1 MCFTDGTCRPNDC
14 ATVTCPQGSYCMG
27 GRCLDS
33 CAGAVCPGGGACM
46 GGRCFPP
53 VGDGGTTTDGGASD
67 ASADVPSSTD
77 SGVTRDAGL
86 DGGDAS
92 LQINPEEDTGCSC
105 RAGSSR
111 PLDGRFAVAGVAV
124 AMSAFARRR
133 RRR

>member
-1 MCFTDGTCRPNDC
+1 MCFTDGTCRANDC

-53 VGDGGTTTDGGASD
+53 VGDGGTTTDGGPGD

-77 SGVTRDAGL
+77 SGVPRDAGL
-86 DGGDAS
+86 DGGDGGLVVDDS
-92 LQINPEEDTGCSC
+92 TGDCGC
-105 RAGSSR
+105 RAGASR
-111 PLDGRFAVAGVAV
+111 DLDARYVAAGLAVAV
-124 AMSAFARRR
+124 SAFARRR